1 MNIIHLESGEY
12 PLTPGDVMRAN
23 PNISYPM
30 PFELSDGYAWVTPV
44 EPPKYDPITQ
54 KLTERPPKK
63 TVGGTYHQFWM
74 VEGLSDEKIEQNKQI
89 AARQLFLAVQTE
101 AQRRLDSFA
110 RERRYDG
117 ILSLT
122 SYATSKNPKFQV
134 EGQAG
139 VDARDSFWAVLYQLE
154 DDVRSG
160 SRPMPSF
167 EEAVSELP
175 ELAWAPA
182 LA

>member
-160 SRPMPSF
+160 SRAMPTF
-167 EEAVSELP
+167 EEAVAEVP
-175 ELAWAPA
+175 ELTWAPA

>member
-1 MNIIHLESGEY
+1 MKIINLESGEY

-30 PFELSDGYAWVTPV
+30 PFELSDGYGWVAPV
-44 EPPKYDPITQ
+44 EPPQYDPVTQ
-54 KLTERPPKK
+54 KLTERPPQQ
-63 TVGGTYHQFWM
+63 TVAGTYHQVWM
-74 VEGLSDEKIEQNKQI
+74 VEGLSDQEIEQNKQV
-89 AARQLFLAVQTE
+89 AATQLLVAVQTE

-122 SYATSKNPKFQV
+122 SYATSKNPKFRV

-139 VDARDSFWAVLYQLE
+139 VDARDSFWAVFYQLE
-154 DDVRSG
+154 KDVLSG
-160 SRPMPSF
+160 TRAMPTF
-167 EEAVSELP
+167 EEAVGELP
-175 ELAWAPA
+175 AMQW
-182 LA
+182 